1 MRMRP
6 FAQVGGSPHGFIEL
20 LGDACLV
27 IDSEMAVT
35 AANASASRLYQRP
48 PQELAG
54 EHLDSLC
61 ADGHADLV
69 IGEIASCA
77 GEPRAFTAC
86 QLRGDGT
93 MFRADITASRCDAGE
108 AGDTAS
114 VLLVVREQLRDCRDD
129 LELRSLLLEECLD
142 GMIAHT
148 LTGEVVYANRAMLDG
163 WGCASLEEMQARGPW
178 GWIEREERPRIASR
192 TAQLQIQRDVR
203 FTAHDVGPDGRELY
217 REVHARLLDT
227 ARGPLVVSM
236 IRDVTDRMNAEEM
249 VRYLAYHDN
258 LTGLANRFLLAEE
271 LERELPSAERH
282 GDITGLAYIDL
293 DDFKP
298 INDTMGH
305 SVGDQALRI
314 VAERLAAAVRES
326 DLVARMGGDEFIVLL
341 PRLSR
346 PQDLPAIAA
355 KIAEEVSKP
364 MRIAEHEFS
373 VSVSVGLALHEPSES
388 ADAFVVRAD
397 LAMYSSRQTG
407 IPGWEIA
414 WL

>member
-1 MRMRP
+1 
-6 FAQVGGSPHGFIEL
+6 
-20 LGDACLV
+20 
-27 IDSEMAVT
+27 MA
-35 AANASASRLYQRP
+35 A
-48 PQELAG
+48 
-54 EHLDSLC
+54 
-61 ADGHADLV
+61 
-69 IGEIASCA
+69 
-77 GEPRAFTAC
+77 

-93 MFRADITASRCDAGE
+93 EFRAEVTARRCRGE
-108 AGDTAS
+108 DVGA
-114 VLLVVREQLRDCRDD
+114 VLLLLREHLVDCRDD

-148 LTGEVVYANRAMLDG
+148 LSGDVVYANRAMLEQ
-163 WGCASLEEMQARGPW
+163 WGYASLADMQATGPW
-178 GWIEREERPRIASR
+178 GWIEREELPKIAAR
-192 TAQLQIQRDVR
+192 THQLRLQREVR
-203 FTAHDVGPDGRELY
+203 FTAHDVREDGSELY
-217 REVHARLLDT
+217 REVHARMLDCS
-227 ARGPLVVSM
+227 RGPLVVSTV
-236 IRDVTDRMNAEEM
+236 RDVTDRMNAEEM

-271 LERELPSAERH
+271 LERELSSAARH
-282 GDITGLAYIDL
+282 GDTTGIAYIDL

-314 VAERLAAAVRES
+314 VAERLCAAVRES

-346 PQDLPAIAA
+346 PQDLPAVAA

-364 MRIAEHEFS
+364 MRIAEHRFS
-373 VSVSVGLALHEPSES
+373 VSVSIGLALHEPGES

>member
-1 MRMRP
+1 M
-6 FAQVGGSPHGFIEL
+6 L
-20 LGDACLV
+20 L
-27 IDSEMAVT
+27 
-35 AANASASRLYQRP
+35 
-48 PQELAG
+48 
-54 EHLDSLC
+54 
-61 ADGHADLV
+61 
-69 IGEIASCA
+69 
-77 GEPRAFTAC
+77 
-86 QLRGDGT
+86 
-93 MFRADITASRCDAGE
+93 
-108 AGDTAS
+108 
-114 VLLVVREQLRDCRDD
+114 LLREQLLNCRDD

-148 LTGEVVYANRAMLDG
+148 FSGDVVYANRAMLDQ
-163 WGCASLEEMQARGPW
+163 WGYASLADMQAAGPW
-178 GWIEREERPRIASR
+178 GWIEREEIPKIAAR
-192 TAQLQIQRDVR
+192 THQLRLQREVR
-203 FTAHDVGPDGRELY
+203 FTAHDVLPDGAEIY
-217 REVHARLLDT
+217 REVHAKVLDT
-227 ARGPLVVSM
+227 SRGALVVSTV
-236 IRDVTDRMNAEEM
+236 RDVTDRMNAEEM

-271 LERELPSAERH
+271 LERELSSAARH
-282 GDITGLAYIDL
+282 GDTTGIAYIDL

-314 VAERLAAAVRES
+314 VAERLSAAVRES

-364 MRIAEHEFS
+364 MRIAEHQFS
-373 VSVSVGLALHEPSES
+373 VSVSIGLALHEPGES

>member
-1 MRMRP
+1 MQS
-6 FAQVGGSPHGFIEL
+6 ATQGSDTYSFIEL

-27 IDSEMAVT
+27 IDEAMTVRS
-35 AANASASRLYQRP
+35 ANAPACHLYQRP

-54 EHLDSLC
+54 LRLDELC
-61 ADGHADLV
+61 ADNHADSL
-69 IGEIASCA
+69 IGEIASCT
-77 GEPRAFTAC
+77 GSPRAFMAA

-93 MFRADITASRCDAGE
+93 EFRAEVTASRCG
-108 AGDTAS
+108 GDEDGT
-114 VLLVVREQLRDCRDD
+114 VLLLLREQLVNCRDD

-148 LTGEVVYANRAMLDG
+148 PSGDVVYANRAMLAQ
-163 WGCASLEEMQARGPW
+163 WGYDSLAEMQAAGPW
-178 GWIEREERPRIASR
+178 GWVEREERPKIAARS
-192 TAQLQIQRDVR
+192 AQLRIQREVR
-203 FTAHDVGPDGRELY
+203 FTAHDVRPDGSELY
-217 REVHARLLDT
+217 REVHARMLDCS
-227 ARGPLVVSM
+227 RGPLVVSTV
-236 IRDVTDRMNAEEM
+236 RDVTDRMNAEEM

-258 LTGLANRFLLAEE
+258 LTGLANRFLLADE
-271 LERELPSAERH
+271 LERELSSAARH
-282 GDITGLAYIDL
+282 GDTTGIAYIDL

-298 INDTMGH
+298 VNDTMGH

-314 VAERLAAAVRES
+314 VAERLNAAVRES

-364 MRIAEHEFS
+364 MRIAEHRFS
-373 VSVSVGLALHEPSES
+373 VSVSIGLALHEPDES

-397 LAMYSSRQTG
+397 LAMYGSRQTG